1 MLVLGPE
8 LVPSITV
15 FLRTAPS
22 VLANRYSANGSLDT
36 ANGSFTVKPV
46 DKSKLG
52 VSAIQITKI

>member
-22 VLANRYSANGSLDT
+22 VLANRYSDT

-46 DKSKLG
+46 NKSKLG